1 MVRLEDALEFELVL
15 FGMRIPLGGGKSMV
29 ESICPA
35 LVMIRIC
42 VSLSA
47 DCIVLLLLLMLL
59 LLMVLTG
66 VDRERGTVMVA
77 MGPPLGQDAMR
88 V

>member
-47 DCIVLLLLLMLL
+47 DCIVLLLLLLV
-59 LLMVLTG
+59 VLTG

>member
-47 DCIVLLLLLMLL
+47 DCIVLLLLLLL
-59 LLMVLTG
+59 LVVLTG